1 MKKKYKSII
10 KEIDDLF
17 TGELNFEKLSEKA
30 ATVLS
35 DKADLIGAGLFAPK
49 ENYLFL
55 YSYSQN
61 SITKF
66 VDPIV
71 SKQKNGLRIFLSEN
85 KNIIVKS
92 YQNVQVYEA
101 NNLNFFSQSKSLN
114 TVARKVHILTGAK
127 KQLSSP
133 IVFKGK
139 VYGVAIFS
147 TKSNNFTAD
156 QKELIEAYC
165 SKLGQALMN
174 ISQHEKILSNYLED
188 NKNKTKNL
196 AETQLEAIKNIH
208 NLLAT
213 VNKKDDAYKIVASE
227 IVSKLDVSH
236 AVVLEWHEDEE
247 KLRFKNINVPNSVIS
262 SIEKF
267 IGTKLENI
275 YYSPHE
281 EDKAKSHYL
290 KALEKN
296 TILTTTSLYDAGIG
310 VVSKSIAEKAQ
321 KILGMKVAITIP
333 LSFNNQKLGVL
344 GLSWKKEGVTEEEL
358 ELLKTYGEHLSLAIY
373 NVQRIEE
380 QEKSELTESYHK
392 RIIDTTRGLFAGEFD
407 FEKASDTAIT
417 EFNED
422 MGFYGTNIYRK
433 EGRKLRAYLYSR
445 NDGTKFISKIINDS
459 QYRNLLIPLED
470 SESIIARAGVE
481 MNIFETQSFENF
493 AHKIVTKP
501 IMNLMKTALPKDLWY
516 ASFPIMHNN
525 KLEGVLAVG
534 KRGAKLT
541 PAEKEATMF
550 FCEQLGLAMAN
561 MKAHKKIVERFEKQQ
576 QLRARNIDPDKK
588 PTIKFTLRISKEIER
603 YLTWKI
609 HNTDKSKAD
618 FLRNLLTEDVIK
630 NDQQYQ
636 DFLNQ

>member
-1 MKKKYKSII
+1 MKTKYKSII

-17 TGELNFEKLSEKA
+17 TGELDFEKLSEKA

-35 DKADLIGAGLFAPK
+35 NKADFIGAGLFAPK

-61 SITKF
+61 AITKF
-66 VDPIV
+66 VNPLI
-71 SKQKNGLRIFLSEN
+71 SSHKELRVFFREEDNLLI
-85 KNIIVKS
+85 KS
-92 YQNVQVYEA
+92 YKNNKIYES
-101 NNLNFFSQSKSLN
+101 NNLDFFHESQEFSDVAKRVHKISR
-114 TVARKVHILTGAK
+114 ARKQLT
-127 KQLSSP
+127 SP
-133 IVFKGK
+133 ITFKSD

-147 TKSNNFTAD
+147 TRLKEFSAD

-174 ISQHEKILSNYLED
+174 ISQHEKILSNYLEG
-188 NKNKTKNL
+188 NKKKTEDL

-213 VNKKDDAYKIVASE
+213 VNKKDNAYKIVASE

-236 AVVLEWHEDEE
+236 VVVLEWYENEE
-247 KLRFKNINVPNSVIS
+247 KLRFKNINVPDSVIS

-267 IGTKLENI
+267 TGTKLEDI

-281 EDKAKSHYL
+281 EDKTKSHYL
-290 KALEKN
+290 KALEKD
-296 TILTTTSLYDAGIG
+296 TILTTTSLHDVGIG

-333 LSFNNQKLGVL
+333 LSFNDVKLGVL
-344 GLSWKKEGVTEEEL
+344 GLSWKKESVTEEEI

-373 NVQRIEE
+373 NIQRIEE
-380 QEKSELTESYHK
+380 QEKSELVESYHK

-422 MGFYGTNIYRK
+422 MGFFGTNIYRK
-433 EGRKLRAYLYSR
+433 EGSNLRAYLYSKNQATNFIRHVISDKAYKKILMPLKKNPSIIVRTAIER
-445 NDGTKFISKIINDS
+445 NILETQNFNKFAEGIISKKAMLVLKAS
-459 QYRNLLIPLED
+459 
-470 SESIIARAGVE
+470 
-481 MNIFETQSFENF
+481 
-493 AHKIVTKP
+493 
-501 IMNLMKTALPKDLWY
+501 LPKGLWFT
-516 ASFPIMHNN
+516 SFPIICNN
-525 KLEGVLAVG
+525 NIEGVLAVG
-534 KRGAKLT
+534 KYKAKLT
-541 PAEKEATMF
+541 PTEKEATMF

-603 YLTWKI
+603 YLKWKI
-609 HNTDKSKAD
+609 HNTDQSKAD